1 MIDRRSVVEN
11 LRACLL
17 SIKGGISVKA
27 LDRDFRTLIGHSI
40 PYRELGYSSLEQFLR
55 TVEDMRIFT
64 GSNGELMFDTI
75 PKENTAHLAALVA
88 KQKSAPKKL
97 KFPLKNAA
105 PSRSQN
111 FRPANR
117 WNSRKP
123 ESKPSPRRLEPISV
137 TFSGKG
143 TPSNNQSNST
153 VRTVRSSW
161 TPARPDTYEKP
172 PRFSRGGATPSPQPT
187 DAHIPSLFDKSPSP
201 YTEMHYSMP
210 TTVDRVPIRA
220 AATPN
225 TYENF
230 YMPQQPIPQLC
241 ESLRHCEVTPSV
253 PTPLPVTPM
262 RSPATPSRPPLTPI
276 QCPVA
281 PLRPPATPVRPPV
294 TPATPPVT
302 QIKETL
308 RKARKKVLPSV
319 IIDSFLPRRGSGS
332 EKLYTDKLHDYTVQ
346 HGLGEPSYKLVP
358 RKPKGEPFV
367 YSCVVKVGEES
378 FNNYPDEKISPE
390 EAAESVAKLAV
401 MELTKL
407 NKSLSAQS
415 GTTTDKEVITRRV
428 SQIVKDYESGLFI
441 TQVPVEYTKRFSE
454 SLPDNWEKII
464 SNCPTISMDT
474 IAGKTI
480 LWPVQASQETQQQT
494 TLRSTTVNTK
504 VEKPAVPPPIEFPE
518 DKIWDVYVTSAV
530 STDEVW
536 VRLIGEKYSDRFEKM
551 ANAMEEFYSQNKMT
565 AQNLKD
571 GSYYAVEADDC
582 WHRVELLEVNGAEAY
597 VYYIDHGDEDTVP
610 CEKLCVLDPQFVTL
624 PQQAV
629 GCSLAGMEGF
639 CDDAYAVSLL
649 EKMVI
654 GGTFV
659 AEVELNEEKV
669 ALVLFDTS
677 TDEDI
682 NMNKLLSNKIR
693 QHQFTPELPQV
704 DTVKDVF
711 ISSIAH
717 NGDVHI
723 QMSLKPLDY
732 IISQIQTILEA
743 AVSDYLPKASDVQ
756 RKADYIYLAPYD
768 LDNSMY
774 RAKIVEEYPATN
786 EADII
791 FVDYGNIERA
801 RLDTLILLDNV
812 DEELKSIPHQA
823 IKVHMHN
830 LPSSV
835 FNEKVANRLLE
846 LVPQT
851 DTVLMK
857 VITPGTDTIPPTVE
871 LFKRLTDEKLL
882 VSINNTLALDPDL
895 IRSSDTSSGM
905 DLQRKKR
912 VERTQSVPSA
922 GKSGDERYNEIGAVR
937 TPGIPPPLIPK
948 VNTVF
953 DIHVTM
959 ASNPSNFMVQAYEN
973 LAALEEMME
982 KLQERYSEMNSNSV
996 PQNIVEGE
1004 FYAVLHSDQLWY
1016 RGKVISV
1023 MSDSVISVYFCDY
1036 GDVSVLSREKFRLL
1050 ADEFKILPHQA
1061 IKAKL
1066 CAVKPIHGDWSV
1078 EDCLLFQSLVVEKQ
1092 FPSLVLDTGPDI
1104 VNPHDTVLGLKLID
1118 TSGEKDFCIDDLLVN
1133 QNRAVLV
1140 SEEHL

>member
-1 MIDRRSVVEN
+1 MVDRRSVVEN

-27 LDRDFRTLIGHSI
+27 LDRDYRTLVGHSI
-40 PYRELGYSSLEQFLR
+40 PYRELGYSSLEHFLQ

-105 PSRSQN
+105 PSRSRN
-111 FRPANR
+111 FPPGNK
-117 WNSRKP
+117 WNSKKP
-123 ESKPSPRRLEPISV
+123 ESKPSSRRQPITV
-137 TFSGKG
+137 TLSGKG
-143 TPSNNQSNST
+143 AHSNNQSNSV
-153 VRTVRSSW
+153 VRTVQSSW
-161 TPARPDTYEKP
+161 TPGRPDNYEKP
-172 PRFSRGGATPSPQPT
+172 PRFSRGGAIPSPQPT
-187 DAHIPSLFDKSPSP
+187 DAHIPSLFDRAPPLYPES
-201 YTEMHYSMP
+201 HYSLP
-210 TTVDRVPIRA
+210 TTVDRVPYQSA
-220 AATPN
+220 AAPIV
-225 TYENF
+225 YEEF
-230 YMPQQPIPQLC
+230 YMPQQPITQLC
-241 ESLRHCEVTPSV
+241 ESFSQCEVTPSV
-253 PTPLPVTPM
+253 STRV
-262 RSPATPSRPPLTPI
+262 RPPITPA
-276 QCPVA
+276 QPTAAPV
-281 PLRPPATPVRPPV
+281 RPPHTPARPPV
-294 TPATPPVT
+294 TPPMTHL
-302 QIKETL
+302 KETL
-308 RKARKKVLPSV
+308 RKARNKVQPSV
-319 IIDSFLPRRGSGS
+319 IIESFLPRRGSGS
-332 EKLYTDKLHDYTVQ
+332 EKLYTDKLREYAVQ
-346 HGLGEPSYKLVP
+346 QGLGEPSYKLVP

-367 YSCVVKVGEES
+367 YSCVVKVGDEN
-378 FNNYPDEKISPE
+378 FNNYPDEKSTPE

-401 MELTKL
+401 LELTKL

-415 GTTTDKEVITRRV
+415 GTTTDRNVIIRRV

-441 TQVPVEYTKRFSE
+441 TQVPVEYTKRHSE

-494 TLRSTTVNTK
+494 TFQPQTGSTK
-504 VEKPAVPPPIEFPE
+504 VEKQAVPPLIEFPA

-536 VRLIGEKYSDRFEKM
+536 VRLIGEMYSDRFEKM
-551 ANAMEEFYSQNKMT
+551 ASEMEDFYSQNKMT
-565 AQNLKD
+565 ALNLRD
-571 GSYYAVEADDC
+571 GSFYAIESDDC
-582 WHRVELLEVNGAEAY
+582 WHRVELLEVNGDEAS

-610 CEKLCVLDPQFVTL
+610 CDKLCVLDPQFAAL

-629 GCSLAGMEGF
+629 VCSLAGMEEF
-639 CDDAYAVSLL
+639 RDEAYAVSLL

-659 AEVELNEEKV
+659 AEVEPNAEKV

-677 TDEDI
+677 TDEDV
-682 NMNKLLSNKIR
+682 NMNQLLSNKIR

-732 IISQIQTILEA
+732 ITSQIQSILEA
-743 AVSDYLPKASDVQ
+743 AVNEYLPKASEVR
-756 RKADYIYLAPYD
+756 RKADDLYLAPYAS
-768 LDNSMY
+768 DNSMY

-791 FVDYGNIERA
+791 FVDYGNVERA
-801 RLDTLILLDNV
+801 RLDSLILLENV
-812 DEELKSIPHQA
+812 DDELKNIPYQA
-823 IKVHMHN
+823 IKVNMHN

-857 VITPGTDTIPPTVE
+857 VITPGTDTEAPTVE
-871 LFKRLTDEKLL
+871 LFKRFTDEKLL

-895 IRSSDTSSGM
+895 IRSSETSSGT

-912 VERTQSVPSA
+912 AERSQSVPST
-922 GKSGDERYNEIGAVR
+922 GKSPDERYSETGVVH

-973 LAALEEMME
+973 LAALDEMMD
-982 KLQERYSEMNSNSV
+982 KLQERYNEIGGGSV
-996 PQNIVEGE
+996 PQSIVEGE

-1050 ADEFKILPHQA
+1050 ADEFKTLPHQA

-1140 SEEHL
+1140 SKEHL